1 MSTWS
6 IGPEQI
12 EAFDRDGAICLRQAF
27 DSEWVRLA
35 EQGIEQN
42 LAAPGGGANFADG
55 DARGFF
61 QDSNNWTRIDAL
73 KRFVHESPAR
83 HIAAALLRARKI
95 NFLHDHVLVKQAG
108 ANKKTIWHQD
118 QPYSPVD
125 GWAFCTMWFPVD
137 AVPRHITLE
146 FVAGSHRWG
155 KWFRPQRFSDG
166 GLRAEDDPRW
176 EVLPDIDGH
185 REDYKIIGWEVEPG
199 DIVIFHGLT
208 LHGTSS
214 ERPSNRRRVLSTRW
228 TGDDARFQRRSGK
241 MSPPVP
247 KSGAPADGA
256 VLDCPTFPV
265 VWRADTDRTTAT

>member
-1 MSTWS
+1 MSALN

-12 EAFDRDGAICLRQAF
+12 EAFDRDGAICLRQALGP
-27 DSEWVRLA
+27 EWVRLA

-42 LAAPGGGANFADG
+42 LEAPGNAANFADG
-55 DARGFF
+55 DSRGFF
-61 QDSNNWTRIDAL
+61 QDSNNWTRIGAL
-73 KRFVHESPAR
+73 KRFVYESPAR
-83 HIAAALLRARKI
+83 HIAAALLRAQKI
-95 NFLHDHVLVKQAG
+95 NFLHDHVLVKEAG
-108 ANKKTIWHQD
+108 ANRKTIWHQD

-137 AVPRHITLE
+137 PVPRHITLE
-146 FVAGSHRWG
+146 FVAGSHRWK

-166 GLRAEDDPRW
+166 TLRDEDDPRW
-176 EVLPDIDGH
+176 EVLPDIDAH

-199 DIVIFHGLT
+199 DIVIFQGLT

-214 ERPSNRRRVLSTRW
+214 ERPSSRRRVLSTRW

-241 MSPPVP
+241 MSPPPP
-247 KSGAPADGA
+247 KTDAPADGA

-265 VWRADTDRTTAT
+265 VWRAEIDGIAST